1 MVERRGN
8 AGTPGEAAGDVAGML
23 GGGDRDQVGLLD
35 LRQAGG
41 DVQDPVPGVAGIEQ
55 HGNVA

>member
-1 MVERRGN
+1 VVERRGN